1 MKLRLTRRAVRNL
14 TDIAGYLRERNP
26 EAALRVRAAIDK
38 SLQNLV
44 LFPHAGRKQEVDGV
58 RKVVTRR
65 YPYLVYYRTDEVAGE
80 IVIIA
85 IRHSARA
92 REHSDA

>member
-14 TDIAGYLRERNP
+14 ADIADYLRERNP
-26 EAALRVRAAIDK
+26 EAALRARAAIDK

-44 LFPHAGRKQEVDGV
+44 LFPHAGRKQEVAGV
-58 RKVVTRR
+58 RKIATRR
-65 YPYLVYYRTDEVAGE
+65 YPYLVYYRTDDAAGE
-80 IVIIA
+80 IVVIA